1 MSEIEEEAEA
11 PVSSVYA
18 VSAVSQEERMT
29 MFFKLRQDYLEER
42 KKIISQLY
50 KKTKFMELTNDKKRN
65 ELKKKMLESE
75 SIKNIMEKMQRLK
88 LTRGF
93 KLGNTHNLQD
103 LLASQFKRVEAMKEQ
118 IINLKLDLLFNYKT
132 EDETLAEISGKIPE
146 FNRELETYKKYLSDY
161 ETVVGKKEEH
171 VRYIRTRDE
180 IQSVLSNIEKQQE
193 LVLKTHDP
201 LKQVEIIRNMLET
214 YQSSLQF
221 DAEYQDDDATA
232 ENMDEALEEPV
243 SKRRETETTKLM
255 KLKYASCS
263 MYKSHPDDD
272 EIYLIQTPYTLSELE
287 ITKK

>member
-1 MSEIEEEAEA
+1 MIEIVEPVESESNDEEK
-11 PVSSVYA
+11 V
-18 VSAVSQEERMT
+18 T
-29 MFFKLRQDYLEER
+29 TFFKLKQDYIEER

-50 KKTKFMELTNDKKRN
+50 KKTKFMEMTNDKKRN
-65 ELKKKMLESE
+65 ELKKKILDSE
-75 SIKNIMEKMQRLK
+75 IIKHLMEKMQRLK
-88 LTRGF
+88 RSRGF
-93 KLGNTHNLQD
+93 KIGNTHNLQD
-103 LLASQFKRVEAMKEQ
+103 LLGTQFKKVEIMKEQ

-132 EDETLAEISGKIPE
+132 EDETLAEISKKIPE
-146 FNRELETYKKYLSDY
+146 FNKQLEMYKKYLSDY

-180 IQSVLSNIEKQQE
+180 IQSILSNVEKQQE

-201 LKQVEIIRNMLET
+201 LKQVDIIRNMLET

-221 DAEYQDDDATA
+221 DPEYQDVEDVGVKSSDL
-232 ENMDEALEEPV
+232 DEEPV

-272 EIYLIQTPYTLSELE
+272 EIYLIQTPYTISQLEL
-287 ITKK
+287 IKK

>member
-1 MSEIEEEAEA
+1 MSEIAEPVESNDEEK
-11 PVSSVYA
+11 
-18 VSAVSQEERMT
+18 MT
-29 MFFKLRQDYLEER
+29 MFFKLRQDYIEER

-50 KKTKFMELTNDKKRN
+50 KKTKFMEMTNDKKRN
-65 ELKKKMLESE
+65 ELKKKILDSE
-75 SIKNIMEKMQRLK
+75 IIKHLMEKMQRLK
-88 LTRGF
+88 RSRGF
-93 KLGNTHNLQD
+93 KLGNTYNLQD
-103 LLASQFKRVEAMKEQ
+103 LIASQFKKVETMKEQ

-146 FNRELETYKKYLSDY
+146 FNKHLEIYKKYLSDY

-171 VRYIRTRDE
+171 IRYIRTRDE

-193 LVLKTHDP
+193 LILKTHDP
-201 LKQVEIIRNMLET
+201 IKQVEIIGNMLEM

-221 DAEYQDDDATA
+221 DPEYQEATA
-232 ENMDEALEEPV
+232 EESGELEEPV

-255 KLKYASCS
+255 KLKYANCS

-272 EIYLIQTPYTLSELE
+272 EIYLIQTPYTLSEFE

>member
-1 MSEIEEEAEA
+1 MSEIEEA
-11 PVSSVYA
+11 
-18 VSAVSQEERMT
+18 SQSNNEEKMT
-29 MFFKLRQDYLEER
+29 MFFKLRQDYFEER

-50 KKTKFMELTNDKKRN
+50 KKTKFTEMTNDKKRI
-65 ELKKKMLESE
+65 ELKKKLMESE
-75 SIKNIMEKMQRLK
+75 IVKNIMEKMQRLK
-88 LTRGF
+88 RTRGF

-103 LLASQFKRVEAMKEQ
+103 LIETQFKRVETMKEE

-132 EDETLAEISGKIPE
+132 EDETLAEITRKIPE
-146 FNRELETYKKYLSDY
+146 FNKQLEIYKKYLSDY
-161 ETVVGKKEEH
+161 EAVISDKQMH

-201 LKQVEIIRNMLET
+201 LKQVEIIRNILET

-221 DAEYQDDDATA
+221 NPNYQDATA
-232 ENMDEALEEPV
+232 TVENVSELESELESESEPV
-243 SKRRETETTKLM
+243 SRKRETETTKLM

-272 EIYLIQTPYTLSELE
+272 DIYLIQNSYTLSELE
-287 ITKK
+287 VTKK

>member
-1 MSEIEEEAEA
+1 MSDIEEEVQLE
-11 PVSSVYA
+11 SN
-18 VSAVSQEERMT
+18 EEEKMT
-29 MFFKLRQDYLEER
+29 MFLKLRQDYFEER

-50 KKTKFMELTNDKKRN
+50 KKTKFMEMTNDKKRN
-65 ELKKKMLESE
+65 ELKKKILDSE
-75 SIKNIMEKMQRLK
+75 IIKHLMEKMQRLK
-88 LTRGF
+88 RSRGF
-93 KLGNTHNLQD
+93 KLGNKHNLQD
-103 LLASQFKRVEAMKEQ
+103 LIASQFKKVETMKEQ

-146 FNRELETYKKYLSDY
+146 FNKQLEIYKKYLSDY

-193 LVLKTHDP
+193 LILKTHDP
-201 LKQVEIIRNMLET
+201 IKQVEIIRNMLET

-221 DAEYQDDDATA
+221 DPEYQDDDATA
-232 ENMDEALEEPV
+232 ENMDGELEEPV
-243 SKRRETETTKLM
+243 LKRRETETTKLM
-255 KLKYASCS
+255 KLKYANCS

-272 EIYLIQTPYTLSELE
+272 EIYLIQTPYTLSEFE

>member
-1 MSEIEEEAEA
+1 MSQIAEPVESNEEEK
-11 PVSSVYA
+11 
-18 VSAVSQEERMT
+18 MT
-29 MFFKLRQDYLEER
+29 MFFKLRQEYLEER

-50 KKTKFMELTNDKKRN
+50 KKTKFMEMTNDKKRN
-65 ELKKKMLESE
+65 ELKKKILDSE
-75 SIKNIMEKMQRLK
+75 IIKHLMEKMQRLK
-88 LTRGF
+88 RSRGF
-93 KLGNTHNLQD
+93 KLGNKHNLQD
-103 LLASQFKRVEAMKEQ
+103 LIASQFKKVETMKEQ

-146 FNRELETYKKYLSDY
+146 FNKQLEIYKKYLSDY

-193 LVLKTHDP
+193 LILKTHDP
-201 LKQVEIIRNMLET
+201 IKQVDIIRNMLET

-221 DAEYQDDDATA
+221 DPEYQDDDATA

-243 SKRRETETTKLM
+243 LKRRETETTKLM
-255 KLKYASCS
+255 KLKYANCS

-272 EIYLIQTPYTLSELE
+272 EIYLIQTPYTLSEFE

>member
-1 MSEIEEEAEA
+1 MSEIEEA
-11 PVSSVYA
+11 
-18 VSAVSQEERMT
+18 SQINDEEKMT
-29 MFFKLRQDYLEER
+29 MFFKLRQEYFEER

-50 KKTKFMELTNDKKRN
+50 KKTKFMEMTNEKKRN
-65 ELKKKMLESE
+65 ELKKKILESE
-75 SIKNIMEKMQRLK
+75 VVKNIMDKMQRLK
-88 LTRGF
+88 RSRGF
-93 KLGNTHNLQD
+93 KLGNKRNLQY
-103 LLASQFKRVEAMKEQ
+103 LLESQFKKVETMKEE

-146 FNRELETYKKYLSDY
+146 FNKQLEIYKKYLFDFESI
-161 ETVVGKKEEH
+161 VGNKEEH

-180 IQSVLSNIEKQQE
+180 VQSILSNIEKQQE

-221 DAEYQDDDATA
+221 NPEYQDEIVVANVN
-232 ENMDEALEEPV
+232 EELESEPV
-243 SKRRETETTKLM
+243 SKKRETETTKLM

-272 EIYLIQTPYTLSELE
+272 EIYLIQNPYTLSELE
-287 ITKK
+287 IIKK

>member
-1 MSEIEEEAEA
+1 MAESVEINDEEKI
-11 PVSSVYA
+11 
-18 VSAVSQEERMT
+18 T

-42 KKIISQLY
+42 KKIITQLY
-50 KKTKFMELTNDKKRN
+50 KKTKFMEMTNDKKRN
-65 ELKKKMLESE
+65 ELKKKLLDSE
-75 SIKNIMEKMQRLK
+75 TIKNIMEKIQRLK
-88 LTRGF
+88 RTRGF

-103 LLASQFKRVEAMKEQ
+103 LLALQFKKVEAMKEQ

-132 EDETLAEISGKIPE
+132 EDETIAEISGKIPE
-146 FNRELETYKKYLSDY
+146 FNKQLEIYKKYLSDY
-161 ETVVGKKEEH
+161 ETVIGNKETH
-171 VRYIRTRDE
+171 ARYIRTRDE

-221 DAEYQDDDATA
+221 NPEYQDVTA
-232 ENMDEALEEPV
+232 NVDIESVDESGLEPI
-243 SKRRETETTKLM
+243 SRTRETETTKLM

-263 MYKSHPDDD
+263 MYKMHPDDD
-272 EIYLIQTPYTLSELE
+272 EFYLIQSPYTISELE

>member
-1 MSEIEEEAEA
+1 MSEIAEPVESNDEEK
-11 PVSSVYA
+11 
-18 VSAVSQEERMT
+18 MT
-29 MFFKLRQDYLEER
+29 MFFKLRQEYIEER

-50 KKTKFMELTNDKKRN
+50 KKTKFMEMTNDKKRN
-65 ELKKKMLESE
+65 ELKKKILDSE
-75 SIKNIMEKMQRLK
+75 IIKHLMEKMQRLK
-88 LTRGF
+88 RSRGF
-93 KLGNTHNLQD
+93 KLGNKHNLQD
-103 LLASQFKRVEAMKEQ
+103 LIASQFKKVETMKEQ

-146 FNRELETYKKYLSDY
+146 FNKQLEIYKKYLSDY

-193 LVLKTHDP
+193 LILKTHDP
-201 LKQVEIIRNMLET
+201 IKQVEIIRNMLET

-221 DAEYQDDDATA
+221 DPEYQDDDATA

-243 SKRRETETTKLM
+243 LKRRETETTKLM
-255 KLKYASCS
+255 KLKYANCS

-272 EIYLIQTPYTLSELE
+272 EIYLIQTPCTLSELE

>member
-1 MSEIEEEAEA
+1 MSEIAEPVESNDEEK
-11 PVSSVYA
+11 
-18 VSAVSQEERMT
+18 MT
-29 MFFKLRQDYLEER
+29 MFFKLRQDYIEER

-50 KKTKFMELTNDKKRN
+50 KKTKFMEMTNDKKRN
-65 ELKKKMLESE
+65 ELKKKILESE
-75 SIKNIMEKMQRLK
+75 IIKHIMEKMQRLK
-88 LTRGF
+88 RSRGF
-93 KLGNTHNLQD
+93 KLGNTYNLRD
-103 LLASQFKRVEAMKEQ
+103 LLASQFKRVEVMKEQ

-146 FNRELETYKKYLSDY
+146 FNKQLEIYKKYLSDY
-161 ETVVGKKEEH
+161 ETVVENKEAH

-221 DAEYQDDDATA
+221 DPEYQDDDATA
-232 ENMDEALEEPV
+232 ENMDEELEEPV
-243 SKRRETETTKLM
+243 LKRRETETTKLM
-255 KLKYASCS
+255 KLKYANCS

-272 EIYLIQTPYTLSELE
+272 EIYLIQTPYTLSEFE

>member
-1 MSEIEEEAEA
+1 MSEPEEAIETNEEEK
-11 PVSSVYA
+11 
-18 VSAVSQEERMT
+18 MT
-29 MFFKLRQDYLEER
+29 MFFKLRQDYIEER

-50 KKTKFMELTNDKKRN
+50 KKTKFMEMTNDKKRN
-65 ELKKKMLESE
+65 ELKKKIIESE
-75 SIKNIMEKMQRLK
+75 VIKNIMEKMQRLK
-88 LTRGF
+88 RSRGF

-132 EDETLAEISGKIPE
+132 EDEMLAEISGKIPE
-146 FNRELETYKKYLSDY
+146 FNKQLEIYKKYLSDY
-161 ETVVGKKEEH
+161 ETAIGNKEAH

-180 IQSVLSNIEKQQE
+180 IQSVLFNIEKQQE

-221 DAEYQDDDATA
+221 DPEYQDATA
-232 ENMDEALEEPV
+232 NADVESVEEFGLEPV
-243 SKRRETETTKLM
+243 SKKRETETTKLM
-255 KLKYASCS
+255 KLKYANCS

-272 EIYLIQTPYTLSELE
+272 EFYLIQSPYTISELE

>member
-1 MSEIEEEAEA
+1 MSDIEEEV
-11 PVSSVYA
+11 PVPVHMHLPT
-18 VSAVSQEERMT
+18 VSQEERMT

-65 ELKKKMLESE
+65 ELKKKILESE

-88 LTRGF
+88 RTRGF
-93 KLGNTHNLQD
+93 KLGNTQNLQV

-146 FNRELETYKKYLSDY
+146 FNRELEIYKKYLSDY
-161 ETVVGKKEEH
+161 ETVVENKEAR

-201 LKQVEIIRNMLET
+201 MKQVEIIRNMLET

-221 DAEYQDDDATA
+221 DPEYQDDAAAVEPGDI
-232 ENMDEALEEPV
+232 EEPV
-243 SKRRETETTKLM
+243 SKKRETETTKLM

-272 EIYLIQTPYTLSELE
+272 EFYLIQTPYTLSELE

>member
-1 MSEIEEEAEA
+1 MSEIAEPVESESNDEEK
-11 PVSSVYA
+11 
-18 VSAVSQEERMT
+18 MT

-50 KKTKFMELTNDKKRN
+50 KKTKFMEMTNDKKRN
-65 ELKKKMLESE
+65 ELKKKILESE
-75 SIKNIMEKMQRLK
+75 LIKNIMEKMQRLK
-88 LTRGF
+88 RSRGF
-93 KLGNTHNLQD
+93 KLGNKRNLQD
-103 LLASQFKRVEAMKEQ
+103 LLESQFKKVEAMKEE

-146 FNRELETYKKYLSDY
+146 FNKQLEMYKKYLSDY
-161 ETVVGKKEEH
+161 ETIVGNKEEH

-180 IQSVLSNIEKQQE
+180 IQSILSNIEKQQE

-221 DAEYQDDDATA
+221 NPDYQEAIATM
-232 ENMDEALEEPV
+232 ENADEELEEPV

-255 KLKYASCS
+255 KLKYANCS

-272 EIYLIQTPYTLSELE
+272 EFYLIQTPYTISELE
-287 ITKK
+287 VSKNKL

>member
-1 MSEIEEEAEA
+1 MSEIVEPVESNDEEK
-11 PVSSVYA
+11 
-18 VSAVSQEERMT
+18 MT
-29 MFFKLRQDYLEER
+29 MFFKLRQDYFEER

-50 KKTKFMELTNDKKRN
+50 KKTKFMEMTNDKKRN
-65 ELKKKMLESE
+65 ELKKKILDSE
-75 SIKNIMEKMQRLK
+75 IIKHLMEKMQRLK
-88 LTRGF
+88 RSRGF
-93 KLGNTHNLQD
+93 KLGNKHNLQD
-103 LLASQFKRVEAMKEQ
+103 LITSQFKKVEAMKEQ

-146 FNRELETYKKYLSDY
+146 FNKQLEIYKKYLSDY

-193 LVLKTHDP
+193 LILKTHDP
-201 LKQVEIIRNMLET
+201 IKQVEIIRNMLET

-221 DAEYQDDDATA
+221 DPEYQDDDATA

-243 SKRRETETTKLM
+243 LKRRETETTKLM
-255 KLKYASCS
+255 KLKYANCS

-272 EIYLIQTPYTLSELE
+272 EIYLIQTPYTLSEFE

>member
-1 MSEIEEEAEA
+1 MSELAEPVESNEEEK
-11 PVSSVYA
+11 
-18 VSAVSQEERMT
+18 MN
-29 MFFKLRQDYLEER
+29 MFFKLRQDYIEER

-50 KKTKFMELTNDKKRN
+50 KKTKFMEMTNDKKRN
-65 ELKKKMLESE
+65 ELKKKILDSE
-75 SIKNIMEKMQRLK
+75 IIKHLMEKMQRLK
-88 LTRGF
+88 RSRGF
-93 KLGNTHNLQD
+93 KLGNKHNLQD
-103 LLASQFKRVEAMKEQ
+103 LIASQFKKVETMKEQ

-146 FNRELETYKKYLSDY
+146 FNKQLEIYKKYLSDY

-193 LVLKTHDP
+193 LILKTHDP
-201 LKQVEIIRNMLET
+201 IKQVEIIRNMLET

-221 DAEYQDDDATA
+221 DPEYQDDDATA
-232 ENMDEALEEPV
+232 ENMDEELEEPV
-243 SKRRETETTKLM
+243 LKRRETETTKLM
-255 KLKYASCS
+255 KLKYANCS

-272 EIYLIQTPYTLSELE
+272 EIYLIQTPYTLSEFE

>member
-1 MSEIEEEAEA
+1 MSESVEINDEEK
-11 PVSSVYA
+11 
-18 VSAVSQEERMT
+18 MT
-29 MFFKLRQDYLEER
+29 MFFKLRQDYIEER

-50 KKTKFMELTNDKKRN
+50 KKTKFTEMTNDKKRN
-65 ELKKKMLESE
+65 ELKKKILESE
-75 SIKNIMEKMQRLK
+75 LIKNIMEKMQRLK
-88 LTRGF
+88 RSRGF
-93 KLGNTHNLQD
+93 KLGNTRNLQD

-118 IINLKLDLLFNYKT
+118 IMNLKLDLLFNYKT

-146 FNRELETYKKYLSDY
+146 FNKQLEIYKKYLSDY

-180 IQSVLSNIEKQQE
+180 IQSVLSNIEKEQE
-193 LVLKTHDP
+193 LILKTHDP
-201 LKQVEIIRNMLET
+201 IKQVEIIHNILET

-221 DAEYQDDDATA
+221 DPEYQDDGATA

-243 SKRRETETTKLM
+243 LKRRETETTKLM
-255 KLKYASCS
+255 KLKYANCS

-272 EIYLIQTPYTLSELE
+272 EIYLIQTPYTLSEIE

>member
-1 MSEIEEEAEA
+1 MSEIEEV
-11 PVSSVYA
+11 PV
-18 VSAVSQEERMT
+18 VSELNEEERMT

-65 ELKKKMLESE
+65 ELKKKILDSE

-88 LTRGF
+88 RTRGF

-103 LLASQFKRVEAMKEQ
+103 LLASQFKRIEAMKEQ

-146 FNRELETYKKYLSDY
+146 FNRQLEIYKKYLSDY

-221 DAEYQDDDATA
+221 DPEYQDATA
-232 ENMDEALEEPV
+232 DTNVNEESEEPV

-255 KLKYASCS
+255 KLKYANCS

>member
-1 MSEIEEEAEA
+1 MSEFVEPVESESNDEEK
-11 PVSSVYA
+11 V
-18 VSAVSQEERMT
+18 T
-29 MFFKLRQDYLEER
+29 TFFKLRQDYIEER

-50 KKTKFMELTNDKKRN
+50 KKTKFMEMTNDKKRN
-65 ELKKKMLESE
+65 ELKKKILESE
-75 SIKNIMEKMQRLK
+75 LIKHIMEKMQRLK
-88 LTRGF
+88 RSRGF
-93 KLGNTHNLQD
+93 KLGNKHNLKD
-103 LLASQFKRVEAMKEQ
+103 LLGTQFKKVEIMKEQ

-132 EDETLAEISGKIPE
+132 EEETLAEISKKIPE
-146 FNRELETYKKYLSDY
+146 FNKQLEIYKKYLSDY

-180 IQSVLSNIEKQQE
+180 IQSILSNVEKQQE

-221 DAEYQDDDATA
+221 DPEYQDDAAA
-232 ENMDEALEEPV
+232 EDVDVGEEPV

-272 EIYLIQTPYTLSELE
+272 EIYLIQTPYTISQLEL
-287 ITKK
+287 IKK

>member
-1 MSEIEEEAEA
+1 MSEIVE
-11 PVSSVYA
+11 PVESNE
-18 VSAVSQEERMT
+18 QEKMA
-29 MFFKLRQDYLEER
+29 MFFKLKQDYIEER

-50 KKTKFMELTNDKKRN
+50 KKTKFMEMTNDKKRN
-65 ELKKKMLESE
+65 ELKKKILDSE
-75 SIKNIMEKMQRLK
+75 IIKHLMEKMQRLK
-88 LTRGF
+88 RSRGF
-93 KLGNTHNLQD
+93 KIGNTYNLQD
-103 LLASQFKRVEAMKEQ
+103 LITSQFKKVETMKEQ

-146 FNRELETYKKYLSDY
+146 FNKQLEIYKKYLSDY

-171 VRYIRTRDE
+171 IRYIRTRDE

-193 LVLKTHDP
+193 LILKTHDP
-201 LKQVEIIRNMLET
+201 IKQVEIIRNMLET

-221 DAEYQDDDATA
+221 DPEYQEATA
-232 ENMDEALEEPV
+232 EESGDFEEPV

-255 KLKYASCS
+255 KLKYANCS

-272 EIYLIQTPYTLSELE
+272 DIYLIQTPYTLSEFE

>member
-1 MSEIEEEAEA
+1 MSELENAFTESNEEEK
-11 PVSSVYA
+11 
-18 VSAVSQEERMT
+18 MT
-29 MFFKLRQDYLEER
+29 MLFKLRQDYLEER

-88 LTRGF
+88 RTRGF

-201 LKQVEIIRNMLET
+201 LKQVDIIRNMLET

-221 DAEYQDDDATA
+221 DPEYQDATA
-232 ENMDEALEEPV
+232 DTNVNEELEEPV
-243 SKRRETETTKLM
+243 LKRRETETTKLM

-263 MYKSHPDDD
+263 MYKLDPDDD

>member
-1 MSEIEEEAEA
+1 MSEIAEPVETNDEEK
-11 PVSSVYA
+11 
-18 VSAVSQEERMT
+18 MT
-29 MFFKLRQDYLEER
+29 MFFKLRQDYIEER

-50 KKTKFMELTNDKKRN
+50 KKTKFMEMTNDKKRN
-65 ELKKKMLESE
+65 ELKKKILESE
-75 SIKNIMEKMQRLK
+75 LIKHIMEKMQRLK
-88 LTRGF
+88 RSRGF
-93 KLGNTHNLQD
+93 KIGNTHNLQD
-103 LLASQFKRVEAMKEQ
+103 LLGTQFKKVETMKEQ

-132 EDETLAEISGKIPE
+132 EEETLTEISKKIPE
-146 FNRELETYKKYLSDY
+146 FNKQLENYKKYLSDY

-180 IQSVLSNIEKQQE
+180 IQSILSNVEKQQE

-201 LKQVEIIRNMLET
+201 LKQVDIIRNMLET

-221 DAEYQDDDATA
+221 DPEYQDVEDVGVKSSDL
-232 ENMDEALEEPV
+232 DEEPV

-272 EIYLIQTPYTLSELE
+272 EIYLIQTPYTISQLEL
-287 ITKK
+287 IKK

>member
-1 MSEIEEEAEA
+1 MSEIAEPVESNDEEK
-11 PVSSVYA
+11 
-18 VSAVSQEERMT
+18 MT
-29 MFFKLRQDYLEER
+29 MFFKLRQEYLEER

-50 KKTKFMELTNDKKRN
+50 KKTKFMEMTNDKKRN
-65 ELKKKMLESE
+65 ELKKKILDSE
-75 SIKNIMEKMQRLK
+75 IIKHLMEKMQRLK
-88 LTRGF
+88 RSRGF
-93 KLGNTHNLQD
+93 KLGNTYNLQD
-103 LLASQFKRVEAMKEQ
+103 LIASQFKKVETMKEQ

-146 FNRELETYKKYLSDY
+146 FNKQLEIYKKYLSDY

-193 LVLKTHDP
+193 LILKTHDP
-201 LKQVEIIRNMLET
+201 IKQVEIIHNILET

-221 DAEYQDDDATA
+221 DPEYQDDDATA

-243 SKRRETETTKLM
+243 LKRRETETTKLM

-272 EIYLIQTPYTLSELE
+272 EIYLIQTPYTLSEFE